1 MVSTTFC
8 GNERH
13 NLIMICVK
21 KYFLLFAV
29 NLLPDHFLQSSVAL
43 VCDKE
48 LTLCLHKVL
57 AVSSHTRAGTGLAHQ
72 APSFYLS
79 LSWEVCLGV
88 ESRIQPSVFML
99 KSTDKNS
106 NPFSCYATW
115 TLMHKELPWTHE
127 LISRRLLKGCL
138 LKINSLLYWFELMS
152 DWQLGEK
159 FPILIQF
166 STYPKKKINFFILK
180 LELLIF
186 KKYTTYK
193 MQATCQGT
201 YLYELY
207 IWISITSNCSV

>member
-29 NLLPDHFLQSSVAL
+29 NLLPDNFLQCSVAF

-48 LTLCLHKVL
+48 RTLCLHKVL
-57 AVSSHTRAGTGLAHQ
+57 AVSSHTRAGTALADQ
-72 APSFYLS
+72 VPSFYLS
-79 LSWEVCLGV
+79 LSWEACLGV
-88 ESRIQPSVFML
+88 ETRIQPSIFML

-106 NPFSCYATW
+106 HSFSCYATW
-115 TLMHKELPWTHE
+115 TLVHKELPSTHE
-127 LISRRLLKGCL
+127 LISRRLLKSCL
-138 LKINSLLYWFELMS
+138 LKINSLLYWFESKS

-166 STYPKKKINFFILK
+166 STYPEKKNRCFILK
-180 LELLIF
+180 LRFFIF
-186 KKYTTYK
+186 KKYTTNK
-193 MQATCQGT
+193 MQASHQGT
-201 YLYELY
+201 YLYELCM
-207 IWISITSNCSV
+207 N